1 MAKKLLIIIGAGLL
15 LFGASCKTE
24 HRIEV
29 APMELN
35 INVNIKVDKALDD
48 FFGDLDELQEE
59 APAPDKQ
66 AQ

>member
-1 MAKKLLIIIGAGLL
+1 MTKKMLVLLSAVLL
-15 LFGASCKTE
+15 LFAAACRTE

-48 FFGDLDELQEE
+48 FFGDLDELEEE
-59 APAPDKQ
+59 APESGEKTE
-66 AQ
+66 